1 MKKSCLGKFEFKIVG
16 FAYGVSEDDVAERVT
31 NCIESDGGELV
42 NVQVGDLDI
51 HFLKDK
57 KKVGD

>member
-1 MKKSCLGKFEFKIVG
+1 MKELGLGKFEFKIVG
-16 FAYGVSEDDVAERVT
+16 FAYGVSEDDVAERVA

-42 NVQVGDLDI
+42 HVQVGDLDI